1 MLLGCNIPG
10 LKCAAARNSI
20 NLATGA
26 AAPQAMANAMAAD
39 ETAEAL
45 RAGAAAGGVP
55 VPLQVKEQMDIM
67 MGEGFKIHKADMI
80 VVVGESIK
88 VMGDSLAYATGK
100 HLATMNNDI
109 VQQVAQTQASFQI
122 KINQT
127 QASFQNQINQTTAAF
142 KDDVHMAVDG
152 KIVTAVNAGGD
163 ILTEKFNK
171 ILRERDVEFDQFKQN
186 EVKKMHM
193 QVDKMQKEL
202 NDMKKL
208 FGDGT
213 TSRPVAQ
220 ATSASAAPGSN
231 GAKASVS
238 AAPGSNG
245 AKASASA
252 APGSSGAK
260 ASVSA
265 APGSIVAKAS
275 VSAASGSNG
284 KKVQQPLPFKKRPHG
299 IAFVPPEQK
308 HWGAM
313 VKHAPMDTFV
323 WTSDIV
329 DLVEKEYG
337 INLTKNSKKV
347 ATHYDTVNKLMWN
360 HYNVRPAKIKVKDG
374 TGKEHEKMGFRG
386 FAVSVPDA
394 E

>member
-10 LKCAAARNSI
+10 LRRAAARNSI
-20 NLATGA
+20 NQATGA

-45 RAGAAAGGVP
+45 RAGAAAGGAGGAAAAARLDKAQTDMLV
-55 VPLQVKEQMDIM
+55 V
-67 MGEGFKIHKADMI
+67 MGEGFKIQ
-80 VVVGESIK
+80 GLQ
-88 VMGDSLAYATGK
+88 LAGAIGTQ
-100 HLATMNNDI
+100 LATLRNEI
-109 VQQVAQTQASFQI
+109 V
-122 KINQT
+122 QT
-127 QASFQNQINQTTAAF
+127 QASFQNQITQANAAF

-163 ILTEKFNK
+163 ILTERFNK
-171 ILRERDVEFDQFKQN
+171 ILRERDVEFDEKGK

-231 GAKASVS
+231 GAKAS
-238 AAPGSNG
+238 
-245 AKASASA
+245 ASA
-252 APGSSGAK
+252 APGSSG
-260 ASVSA
+260 
-265 APGSIVAKAS
+265 
-275 VSAASGSNG
+275 
-284 KKVQQPLPFKKRPHG
+284 KKVQQALPFKKRPHG
-299 IAFVPPEQK
+299 IAFMPPEQR
-308 HWGAM
+308 HWKAM
-313 VKHAPMDTFV
+313 IKHAPLDTFV

-347 ATHYDTVNKLMWN
+347 ATHYDTVNKLMWH
-360 HYNVRPAKIKVKDG
+360 HYNVRPAKIKVRDG
-374 TGKEHEKMGFRG
+374 LGKEHEKMGFRG